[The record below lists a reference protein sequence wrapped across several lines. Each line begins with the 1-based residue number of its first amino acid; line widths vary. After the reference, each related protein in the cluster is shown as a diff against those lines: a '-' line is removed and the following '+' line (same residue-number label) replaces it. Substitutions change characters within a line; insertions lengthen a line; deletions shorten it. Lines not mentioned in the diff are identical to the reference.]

1 MSGEY
6 LPSTVNSFSFLSD
19 NKNVLLSC
27 FRQVVVDQLKP
38 DFVKMPKNP
47 KAAEEG
53 DLDEVAKPKENTFFL
68 SKAITLKVI
77 FTIDKDCRSHMN
89 P

>member
-1 MSGEY
+1 MIVD
-6 LPSTVNSFSFLSD
+6 LCLVNTSFSFLS
-19 NKNVLLSC
+19 NKNVSLSC
-27 FRQVVVDQLKP
+27 FRQAVAHQLKL
-38 DFVKMPKNP
+38 DFVKMPKNQ

-77 FTIDKDCRSHMN
+77 FTIDEDCRSHMN